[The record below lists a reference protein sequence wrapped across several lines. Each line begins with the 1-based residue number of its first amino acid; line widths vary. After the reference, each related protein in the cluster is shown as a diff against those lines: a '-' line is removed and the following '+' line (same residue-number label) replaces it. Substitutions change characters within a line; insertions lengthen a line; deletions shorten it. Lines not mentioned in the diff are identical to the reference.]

1 MLRQG
6 VLDCKLVKDCIEHY
20 RTLSNFFEHHL
31 AVHFH
36 LQVLSLQ
43 DSDEETDEYE
53 EYEVQQKKR
62 KKYDDDERQR
72 VSFA

>member
-1 MLRQG
+1 M
-6 VLDCKLVKDCIEHY
+6 DCIEHY
-20 RTLSNFFEHHL
+20 QTLLNLFEHYL

-43 DSDEETDEYE
+43 DSNEETDEYE

-62 KKYDDDERQR
+62 KKHDDGERQR
-72 VSFA
+72 VSFP